1 MAQRTVLQIINQ
13 VEQELGLPVSATV
26 IGNADLTTVQLLSF
40 LQLANEE
47 LRDYSDEGWKAL
59 QFEFNL
65 IINPPTVTVGDTT
78 INSAVII
85 NIPSTAGLAANFWAV
100 TGGNIPQSARIKSV
114 DSTTQVTM
122 TMQATASASQE
133 ALTFA
138 QDTYAM
144 PSDFRKYTNRTWWDR
159 TNRWE
164 LLGPDS
170 AQLDQ
175 WHRSGIVAT
184 GPRRHFRNIG
194 PYANTYRIWPPPADL
209 AAATELQAV
218 FEYISLN
225 TVNVNGT
232 GLSFA
237 QTFANDADVPLLD
250 DRALMLG
257 VKWRM
262 WEQKGLNWVSKRD
275 EYDRWVD
282 RLMARDGGGKTLN
295 LVKRVNPIFISPSN
309 VQDGFFPGPTGPNM
323 S

>member
-1 MAQRTVLQIINQ
+1 MAQRTVLQIVNQ
-13 VEQELGLPVSATV
+13 VQQEMGLPQSSTV
-26 IGNADLTTVQLLSF
+26 IGNTDLTTVQLLSF

-47 LRDYSDEGWKAL
+47 LRDYSDEGWKVL

-65 IINPPTVTVGDTT
+65 IINPPIVTTGNTT
-78 INSAVII
+78 LNSAVLT
-85 NIPSTAGLAANFWAV
+85 NIPSTAGLSANYWAV
-100 TGGNIPQSARIKSV
+100 TGSDIPQSARILSV
-114 DSTTQVTM
+114 DSATQVTM
-122 TMQATASASQE
+122 TMAAVGAVTGAI
-133 ALTFA
+133 LTFA

-159 TNRWE
+159 SNRWE

-194 PYANTYRIWPPPADL
+194 PFANTYRIWPPPADL
-209 AAATELQAV
+209 AATSEIQAV

-225 TVNVNGT
+225 SVMVNGSQT
-232 GLSFA
+232 SFA
-237 QTFANDADVPLLD
+237 KTFANDADVPLLD

-257 VKWRM
+257 MKWRM
-262 WEQKGLNWVSKRD
+262 WEQKGMNWMAKRD

-282 RLMARDGGGKTLN
+282 RVMARDGGAKTLN
-295 LVKRVNPIFISPSN
+295 MVKRVNPIFISPSN
-309 VQDGFFPGPTGPNM
+309 IQDGFYPGPTGPNM

>member
-1 MAQRTVLQIINQ
+1 MAQRTLLQIVNQ
-13 VEQELGLPVSATV
+13 VQQELGLSQSASV
-26 IGNADLTTVQLLSF
+26 IGNTDLTTVQLLSF

-47 LRDYSDEGWKAL
+47 LRDYSDEGWKVL

-65 IINPPTVTVGDTT
+65 IINPPTVTTGNVTA
-78 INSAVII
+78 NSAVIT
-85 NIPSTAGLAANFWAV
+85 NIPSTAGLSANYWAV
-100 TGGNIPQSARIKSV
+100 TGSFLPQSARILSV
-114 DSTTQVTM
+114 DSISQVTM
-122 TMQATASASQE
+122 TMQSTGAQNGVAI
-133 ALTFA
+133 TFA

-194 PYANTYRIWPPPADL
+194 PFSNTYRIWPPPADL
-209 AAATELQAV
+209 ATGTEIQAV

-225 TVNVNGT
+225 TVRVHGSLT
-232 GLSFA
+232 TFG
-237 QTFANDADVPLLD
+237 QTFANDDDIPLLD
-250 DRALMLG
+250 DRALMLAM
-257 VKWRM
+257 KWRF
-262 WEQKGLNWVSKRD
+262 WEQKGLNWMAKRD

-282 RLMARDGGGKTLN
+282 RLMARDGGAKTLS
-295 LVKRVNPIFISPSN
+295 LVKRDNPIFISPSN
-309 VQDGFFPGPTGPNM
+309 VQDGFFPGPTGPNTG
-323 S
+323 